1 MERQKL
7 PIFINVPY
15 RLMEANIERV
25 AGLGVGVEVYAEN
38 NILDELDMGDVKEL
52 GKKLRDSGI
61 ICTAHAP
68 FMDLSP
74 GGHDRKIRT
83 LSKDKIKRAVE
94 MAHRLNA
101 ISVVC
106 HPGYNKW
113 YFDGNEQLWI
123 DSSVETWTE
132 VLGEAKG
139 GPLVLLENIFEET
152 PATLIALF
160 GYFKDKDL
168 YFCFDSGHFNLF
180 STIPLE
186 GWLIPLKSRIREMH
200 LHDNHGKSDEH
211 LPIGR
216 GTFPFRELKAFIA
229 QLTGIIYTSEF
240 HSEAYAMESIKTLR
254 ELIS

>member
-1 MERQKL
+1 MDNRKL

-15 RLMEANIERV
+15 RLVGANIERV
-25 AGLGVGVEVYAEN
+25 AGLGVGIEVYAEN

-52 GKKLRDSGI
+52 GEKLRDSGI
-61 ICTAHAP
+61 SCTAHAP

-74 GGHDRKIRT
+74 GGYDRKIRT

-101 ISVVC
+101 ISIVC

-113 YFDGNEQLWI
+113 FYDGNEQLWL

-160 GYFKDKDL
+160 RYFKDKDL

-186 GWLIPLKSRIREMH
+186 GWLIPLKNRIREMH

-211 LPIGR
+211 LPIGS

-229 QLTGIIYTSEF
+229 QLTGIVYTSEF
-240 HSEAYAMESIKTLR
+240 HSETHAMDSIKNLNKF
-254 ELIS
+254 IS

>member
-1 MERQKL
+1 MDNRKL

-15 RLMEANIERV
+15 KLVGANIERV

-38 NILDELDMGDVKEL
+38 NTLDELDMGDVKEL
-52 GKKLRDSGI
+52 GRKLRDSGI
-61 ICTAHAP
+61 MCTAHAP

-74 GGHDRKIRT
+74 GGYDRRIRT
-83 LSKDKIKRAVE
+83 LSKDKIKKAVE

-101 ISVVC
+101 KSIVC

-113 YFDGNEQLWI
+113 FYDGNEQLWL

-132 VLGEAKG
+132 ILAEAKG

-160 GYFKDKDL
+160 GYFKDKGL
-168 YFCFDSGHFNLF
+168 HFCFDSGHFNLF
-180 STIPLE
+180 SAVPLE
-186 GWLIPLKSRIREMH
+186 AWLIPLKNRIREMH

-211 LPIGR
+211 LPIGW

-240 HSEAYAMESIKTLR
+240 HSEAHAMESIKNLQ
-254 ELIS
+254 EFIS